1 MKYYAKILA
10 CNYPKKPMLKLFNL
24 WDVLRIIVVIVAAL
38 VVFIIMPFEDDNMNI
53 VRYTSYS
60 FLLLLTLSGICWKF
74 FWNKVPFISNWLF
87 PNLSGDWE
95 FTITWQ
101 SICNDPESGTVKGSA
116 KIRHT
121 LFDLKISVNTDGSKS
136 EVIDATPYKSPTK
149 EKYLRYMY
157 KNERQNTKSQTNTS
171 HNGVVPQLKISDD
184 FNTMKGDYFTDRG
197 TKGQVSFRKIVN

>member
-1 MKYYAKILA
+1 
-10 CNYPKKPMLKLFNL
+10 MLKLFNL
-24 WDVLRIIVVIVAAL
+24 RDVLRIIVVIVAAL

-53 VRYTSYS
+53 VLYTSYF
-60 FLLLLTLSGICWKF
+60 FLLLLILSGICWKF

-121 LFDLKISVNTDGSKS
+121 LCYGKKKLV
-136 EVIDATPYKSPTK
+136 
-149 EKYLRYMY
+149 
-157 KNERQNTKSQTNTS
+157 KNCKPHKKQIQGYNNL
-171 HNGVVPQLKISDD
+171 V
-184 FNTMKGDYFTDRG
+184 DYFS
-197 TKGQVSFRKIVN
+197 K